1 MSRGEIT
8 VKGTPNFI
16 KDNFGIGYEL
26 IMIAD
31 LNEIENDKMKQDV
44 KRISQDMQVDK
55 EYISGGKSKILI

>member
-44 KRISQDMQVDK
+44 KRIS
-55 EYISGGKSKILI
+55 